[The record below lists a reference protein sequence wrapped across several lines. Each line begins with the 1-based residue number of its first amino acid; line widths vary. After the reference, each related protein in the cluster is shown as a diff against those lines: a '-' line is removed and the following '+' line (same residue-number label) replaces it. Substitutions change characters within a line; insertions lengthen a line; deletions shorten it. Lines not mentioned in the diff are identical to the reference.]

1 VAVWNL
7 FFSSIFLPLVVTA
20 ILWRTPRR
28 PPGRW
33 AGSLVMALGVV
44 GFSVLA
50 APWGWFGFPLRI
62 AIVVLFIA
70 AAVSSFRRPPA
81 DEPKQES
88 PVGFLV
94 KIVIA
99 LFFGSVA
106 VGVLRAHAVPPGAI
120 DLGFPLR
127 GGTYLVE
134 HGGSEPAAT
143 IYGQD
148 PARRYAVDFVK
159 LNGAGMRARGIFPAE
174 LTRYAIF
181 DAEVLSPCAGTV
193 TASVDGL
200 PDHAGA
206 GEDAKNPAGNH
217 VVLRCGDAD
226 VFLAHLRRG
235 SVTVRANASVAA
247 GAPLARVGNSGSSGE
262 PHLHIHAE
270 RDGKAVPMLF
280 THRWLVRNA
289 LVRG

>member
-1 VAVWNL
+1 
-7 FFSSIFLPLVVTA
+7 
-20 ILWRTPRR
+20 
-28 PPGRW
+28 
-33 AGSLVMALGVV
+33 MAAGVV
-44 GFSVLA
+44 GFSLLA
-50 APWGWFGFPLRI
+50 APWGWFGFPLRTLI
-62 AIVVLFIA
+62 ALLFVLA
-70 AAVSSFRRPPA
+70 AISSSRRVPP
-81 DEPKQES
+81 EEHKQES

-106 VGVLRAHAVPPGAI
+106 VGVLRAHTVPHGAI
-120 DLGFPLR
+120 ALRLPLR

-159 LNGAGMRARGIFPAE
+159 LNGAGMRASGIFPDA

-193 TASVDGL
+193 VEAVGGL

-217 VVLRCGDAD
+217 VLLLCGD
-226 VFLAHLRRG
+226 VNVILAHLRRG
-235 SVTVRANASVAA
+235 SVVVRANAAVPA
-247 GAPLARVGNSGSSGE
+247 GAPLGRVGNSGSSGE
-262 PHLHIHAE
+262 PHLHVHAE
-270 RDGKAVPMLF
+270 RDGKAVPILF
-280 THRWLVRNA
+280 DGRWLVRNA
-289 LVRG
+289 LVRR